1 MSESIEKLVD
11 YLESKTMDELVKDYD
26 SFTDDEDI
34 EQSTHFLPPF
44 CVYIYVDILQLL
56 SIYILTYISSDG
68 IYSTD
73 QAGGL
78 D

>member
-34 EQSTHFLPPF
+34 E
-44 CVYIYVDILQLL
+44 
-56 SIYILTYISSDG
+56 
-68 IYSTD
+68 
-73 QAGGL
+73 
-78 D
+78 